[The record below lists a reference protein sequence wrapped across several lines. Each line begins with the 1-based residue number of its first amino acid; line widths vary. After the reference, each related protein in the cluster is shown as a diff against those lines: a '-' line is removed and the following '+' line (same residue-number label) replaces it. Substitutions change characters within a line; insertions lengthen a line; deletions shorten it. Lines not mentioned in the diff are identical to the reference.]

1 MTITGITGA
10 SQPVTFDAPTV
21 TGGAAPVDVTCAPAS
36 GSSFSLGTTTV
47 TCSARD
53 AQIRQAACSF
63 SVSVKGLTLAVKR
76 FGAYGD
82 SLTEGQNGIPP
93 FLTFVDTPNA
103 YPTKLQARFDELFPD
118 QGIVVINRGQGGQT
132 VERARDTLSGLLA
145 TDRPDAVLLL
155 TGYNN
160 LTGPCSAG
168 SADTSACARATDDVA
183 FGVRDCIREAKESPV
198 GVKFIFVSTL
208 TPPGPSGR
216 LRIDPAA
223 IVETNAKI
231 RQMVTQERVTLADT
245 YTAFLGHEAE
255 YTSPDALH
263 LLPPG
268 YQAIAD
274 TFFSAIR
281 ATVPQTAL
289 TAR

>member
-1 MTITGITGA
+1 
-10 SQPVTFDAPTV
+10 VTFDAPTL

-47 TCSARD
+47 NCSARD
-53 AQIRQAACSF
+53 AQARQAACSF
-63 SVSVKGLTLAVKR
+63 TVSVKGLTLGVKR

-93 FLTFVDTPNA
+93 FLAFVDIPNA
-103 YPTKLQARFDELFPD
+103 YPTRLQARFDEMFPG

-168 SADTSACARATDDVA
+168 FADTSACARATDHVA
-183 FGVRDCIREAKESPV
+183 LGVRDCIREAKESPV

-223 IVETNAKI
+223 IIETNIKI
-231 RQMVTQERVTLADT
+231 RRMIAQEQVTLADT

-274 TFFSAIR
+274 TFFAAIR
-281 ATVPQTAL
+281 ATIPQTSL

>member
-1 MTITGITGA
+1 VTITGITGA
-10 SQPVTFDAPTV
+10 SQPVTFDPPTV
-21 TGGAAPVDVTCAPAS
+21 TGGAVPVDVTCTPAS
-36 GSSFSLGTTTV
+36 GSTFSLGTTPV

-53 AQIRQAACSF
+53 AQVRQAACSF
-63 SVSVKGLTLAVKR
+63 SVSLKGLTLGVKR

-93 FLTFVDTPNA
+93 FLAFVDTPNA
-103 YPTKLQARFDELFPD
+103 YPTKLQARFDETFPG

-132 VERARDTLSGLLA
+132 VERARDTLPGFLA
-145 TDRPDAVLLL
+145 ADRPDAVLLL

-160 LTGPCSAG
+160 LTEPCAAG
-168 SADTSACARATDDVA
+168 SANSAACEAAIETVA
-183 FGVRDCIREAKESPV
+183 FGVRDCIREVKESPA
-198 GVKFIFVSTL
+198 GVRFVFVSTL

-216 LRIDPAA
+216 LRIDSAA
-223 IVETNAKI
+223 IVEVNGRI
-231 RQMVTQERVTLADT
+231 RQMIAQERVTLADT
-245 YTAFLGHEAE
+245 YVAFLGHEAE

-263 LLPPG
+263 LLPAG